1 MAPSQHH
8 PGGAAGRNLENYAG
22 LKYDEPLGDFR
33 FTGARS
39 AQGEAMSTLSVMS
52 SEFVPDATAV
62 ASMTSSRPRGHG
74 AVRAYDWI
82 GHHAN
87 QRPHKEAVRDLGT
100 GRSFSY
106 TQLDRR
112 VDAAAAYLRSLGIGR
127 GDRVAVLAHNGVEY
141 FDIQFACART
151 GSIAVLLNWRL
162 TVTELEYI
170 LNDSSPSLLV
180 HDLSFSDAAE
190 ELQRRCGIGSLLAID
205 SGGAV
210 NPYEETL
217 ARFDG
222 DDGGREELT
231 HDDVITIMYTS
242 GTTGHPKGAMITH
255 GMNFWNA
262 VNLGFPVGVGL
273 DTVHLNVLP
282 LFHTGGLN
290 CYSNPVLHAGGTV
303 VIMKT
308 FDPSETLRVL
318 GDPAHGITH
327 FFAVPA
333 PYQFMMQH
341 PDFEFTDLSRLRVA
355 GVGGAPCALTIMEAW
370 AGRGVLMAQGFGM
383 TETSPACI
391 ALDPADALRKIGS
404 TGKALLHTEMRIVN
418 EDGGDCGPDEIGEL
432 WVAGPNIT
440 PGYWNRPDATASSFV
455 GRWLKTG
462 DAARMD
468 DEGFVYIVDRW
479 KDMYIS
485 GGENVYPAEIENV
498 LYQLPEVAEAAIIG
512 VPNDKWGEVGLAVL
526 ALKPGA
532 TLDRATVVQHCVT
545 RLAKFKVPNDIA
557 IVEALPRNATGK
569 VLKRELRTQFLGS
582 DAPKIS

>member
-1 MAPSQHH
+1 MAPTFHRV
-8 PGGAAGRNLENYAG
+8 GGAVSRSPENYTRAR
-22 LKYDEPLGDFR
+22 YDEPLGDFR

-82 GHHAN
+82 AHHAN

-262 VNLGFPVGVGL
+262 VNLGIPGGVGL

-303 VIMKT
+303 VVMKV
-308 FDPSETLRVL
+308 FDPGDALRVL
-318 GDPAHGITH
+318 GDPAQGITH

-370 AGRGVLMAQGFGM
+370 AGRGVLMLQGFGM

-391 ALDPADALRKIGS
+391 FLDPTEALRKIGS

-440 PGYWNRPDATASSFV
+440 PGYWNRPDATAASFV

>member
-1 MAPSQHH
+1 
-8 PGGAAGRNLENYAG
+8 
-22 LKYDEPLGDFR
+22 
-33 FTGARS
+33 
-39 AQGEAMSTLSVMS
+39 MSTSAAAS
-52 SEFVPDATAV
+52 SDYVADPEQI
-62 ASMTSSRPRGHG
+62 ASMTSSRPAGHG
-74 AVRAYDWI
+74 SVRAYDWI
-82 GHHAN
+82 AHHTSH
-87 QRPHKEAVRDLGT
+87 RPNNEAVRDLGS

-106 TQLDRR
+106 AELDRR
-112 VDAAAAYLRSLGIGR
+112 VDAMAAYLASIGVGR
-127 GDRVAVLAHNGVEY
+127 GDRVAVLAHNGVEF
-141 FDIQFACART
+141 FDVQFACARR
-151 GSIAVLLNWRL
+151 GAICVLLNWRL

-180 HDLSFSDAAE
+180 HDVSFAEAAE
-190 ELQRRCGIGSLLAID
+190 ELQRRCSIGELLAID
-205 SGGAV
+205 GGTPAS
-210 NPYEETL
+210 PYEQAIT
-217 ARFDG
+217 RFDG
-222 DDGGREELT
+222 EDGGRVDLT
-231 HDDVITIMYTS
+231 HDDLITIMYTS
-242 GTTGHPKGAMITH
+242 GTTGLPKGAMITH

-262 VNLGFPVGVGL
+262 VNLGIPAGLGL

-303 VIMKT
+303 VILKA
-308 FDPSETLRVL
+308 FDPGETLSVL
-318 GDPAHGITH
+318 GDPAQGITH

-341 PDFEFTDLSRLRVA
+341 PDFADTDLARLRVA
-355 GVGGAPCALTIMEAW
+355 GVGGAPCALTIMEKW
-370 AGRGVLMAQGFGM
+370 FERGVPLVQGFGM

-391 ALDPADALRKIGS
+391 FLDPGDALRKIGS
-404 TGKALLHTEMRIVN
+404 TGKVLLHTEARIVN
-418 EDGGDCGPDEIGEL
+418 DDGGDCGPDEIGEL

-440 PGYWNRPDATASSFV
+440 PGYWNRPDATVAAFQ

-468 DEGFVYIVDRW
+468 DEGFMYIVDRW

-512 VPNDKWGEVGLAVL
+512 VPNDKWGEVGLAVI
-526 ALKPGA
+526 ALKPGT

-545 RLAKFKVPNDIA
+545 RLAKFKIPNDIA

-569 VLKRELRTQFLGS
+569 VLKRELRTQFV
-582 DAPKIS
+582 DDNAPKIS